1 MNSLLSESLPLFG
14 LEMANPD
21 DFSVTEIIMHKGG
34 NSAKLVIL
42 LFFNLQLQLNIK
54 ILHSFKICSF

>member
-34 NSAKLVIL
+34 IN
-42 LFFNLQLQLNIK
+42 
-54 ILHSFKICSF
+54 